1 MHQITRSPSYLIR
14 NPHSYCFRMTVPAEL
29 RPLIGKRELRYSL
42 QTGYLRTAKSRARVL
57 AGQVQL
63 LFQGMRRNHR
73 GFMKLTDQQI
83 RDMVTKYLERA
94 KALMDEPFG
103 PNDGDRPFDDAPSL
117 TDYINGLDDVK
128 RDILEEMATGKYWRV
143 KEDAL
148 ALLQEFGVEAS
159 EIDEESPT
167 YFKLCDWLLRAQIK
181 ELQYHKNRLSGEFS
195 DDIEHSLD
203 AVLKDDKV
211 KASDVGPKQEMIT
224 LQELLTKYMDETSRS
239 AEWKPATEKEYRSLS
254 KMTSFILGPDLP
266 VSNIDHQT
274 MNRFKEVL
282 QTIPSGAFRF
292 KEFRGKSLEELLKI
306 KHDSHLSV
314 ARINGYL
321 TSLGAVFRYAVRHG
335 YMKKNFAEGLKLK
348 QRKRANKQ
356 QDIFDP
362 GDLKT
367 IFNSPDYIKDRHA
380 EPHRFWLPVLGLFTG
395 CRLEELC
402 QLYLDDIRQI
412 EGLWCLDLKEG
423 RPDQS
428 LKTASSERVVPL
440 HPFLTEEL
448 NLIGFAK
455 KLKSRRRIRLFPELK
470 RYQNKYSHYASKWF
484 SEWKTKVGI
493 QAPPREKT
501 FHSFRHTFTD
511 NLKQQLIEVSIVDE
525 LTGHAIQGESFG
537 RYGKPYRLKTLL
549 EEGVLKL
556 NYKVDLS
563 HLKSSKWVPKRD

>member
-1 MHQITRSPSYLIR
+1 
-14 NPHSYCFRMTVPAEL
+14 
-29 RPLIGKRELRYSL
+29 
-42 QTGYLRTAKSRARVL
+42 
-57 AGQVQL
+57 
-63 LFQGMRRNHR
+63 
-73 GFMKLTDQQI
+73 
-83 RDMVTKYLERA
+83 
-94 KALMDEPFG
+94 
-103 PNDGDRPFDDAPSL
+103 
-117 TDYINGLDDVK
+117 
-128 RDILEEMATGKYWRV
+128 
-143 KEDAL
+143 L
-148 ALLQEFGVEAS
+148 ALLQEFGVNES
-159 EIDEESPT
+159 EIDEASPA
-167 YFKLCDWLLRAQIK
+167 YIKLCDWLLRAQIK

-195 DDIEHSLD
+195 DDIEHTLE

-211 KASDVGPKQEMIT
+211 RASDVDQKQETIT

-239 AEWKPATEKEYRSLS
+239 AEWKPATEKEYRSLG

-266 VSNIDHQT
+266 VSTIDHQT
-274 MNRFKEVL
+274 MNRFKEAL
-282 QTIPSGAFRF
+282 QTIPSGAFRYNQ
-292 KEFRGKSLEELLKI
+292 FRGNSLEELLKI
-306 KHDSHLSV
+306 KHDNHLSV
-314 ARINGYL
+314 ARVNGYL

-335 YMKKNFAEGLKLK
+335 YMEKNFAEGLKLK
-348 QRKRANKQ
+348 QRKRPNKQ

-367 IFNSPDYIKDRHA
+367 MFSSPDYIKDTHA

-412 EGLWCLDLKEG
+412 EGVWCLDLKEG

-440 HPFLTEEL
+440 HPILTEEL

-455 KLKSRRRIRLFPELK
+455 KLKSRRRTRLFPELK

-563 HLKSSKWVPKRD
+563 HLKSSKWVLKG